1 MKYEYFVMLLA
12 VLQIGDVLTTEKILK
27 NGRELN
33 PIMNYLFKQFG
44 INKVL
49 IVKAIVVVLLGIM
62 LLELY
67 PIVLIPLCVLYIG
80 VVAWNG
86 YQLRK

>member
-1 MKYEYFVMLLA
+1 MLLA